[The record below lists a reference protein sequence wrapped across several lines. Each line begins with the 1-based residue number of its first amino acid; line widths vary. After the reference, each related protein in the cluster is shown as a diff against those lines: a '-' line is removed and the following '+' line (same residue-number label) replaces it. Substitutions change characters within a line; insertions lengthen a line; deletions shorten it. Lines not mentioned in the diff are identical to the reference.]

1 MSKARGLAD
10 LGNAY
15 SDGALS
21 NRNLIINGDF
31 QVSQRGDYTSAFAP
45 TNNAYYLDRWINS
58 LNVVTGTLQDI
69 GRKVKLVATSTGS
82 GTFRILQK
90 IELQTMNK
98 FNNQTVTLSAKVKSN
113 SAQARMGFYADGYLV
128 PTGNATH
135 TGDGTEQTL
144 TAQITVPASTLTI
157 EFDVFIGL
165 QGASAGDNVSIT
177 SGDYVEITEVQLELG
192 DTATPSPFE
201 HRSYGDELQRCQ
213 RYFEKNFNQA
223 DAPSAG
229 LNIPDRTIGVAFGPV
244 NHGFQV
250 NFAVTKRT
258 APTMV
263 YYRGNNAG
271 SANSGTVNRYNGS
284 AWLEE
289 SISGGG
295 RQTETY
301 AGQDVSSSGLSV
313 GSAYI
318 LQLGFTADA
327 EL

>member
-1 MSKARGLAD
+1 MTSKARGLAN

-15 SDGALS
+15 DDGALS

-177 SGDYVEITEVQLELG
+177 SGDYVEITEVQLEVG
-192 DTATPSPFE
+192 DTATPFE
-201 HRSYGDELQRCQ
+201 HRSYGDELQRCM
-213 RYFEKNFNQA
+213 RYA
-223 DAPSAG
+223 RLIGDGLAG
-229 LNIPDRTIGVAFGPV
+229 NGV
-244 NHGFQV
+244 
-250 NFAVTKRT
+250 T
-258 APTMV
+258 AATWCASYVANPPMRASPTA
-263 YYRGNNAG
+263 YLTQTSIRISDHFYSDYNSSG
-271 SANSGTVNRYNGS
+271 SAMAFSNFSADGGRIGINGFSGMTIARWMS
-284 AWLEE
+284 AWGNTNGTFVL
-289 SISGGG
+289 
-295 RQTETY
+295 
-301 AGQDVSSSGLSV
+301 L
-313 GSAYI
+313 
-318 LQLGFTADA
+318 DA